1 VSSSISDK
9 PVPIRALFV
18 RRVLIATGSYA
29 GIALVDIA
37 FRTVQPV
44 FYSTPISLG
53 GLGLDTPTI
62 GTILAVQGMA
72 SGIIQPLAF
81 AKLHDIMGAKKLWL
95 FSVTCAL
102 PMVAL
107 LPALNTLAR
116 FNGVVQSVWYL
127 VALQVF
133 LMSSTN
139 FAYGLS
145 LSFSH

>member
-1 VSSSISDK
+1 M
-9 PVPIRALFV
+9 
-18 RRVLIATGSYA
+18 
-29 GIALVDIA
+29 
-37 FRTVQPV
+37 

-62 GTILAVQGMA
+62 GTILAIQGMA

-95 FSVTCAL
+95 FSVTCAF

-107 LPALNTLAR
+107 LPALNMLAR
-116 FNGVVQSVWYL
+116 LNGVVQSVWYL
-127 VALQVF
+127 VALQVV

-145 LSFSH
+145 SSFSH